1 MKNKSPE
8 IGLFISVSQHHL
20 TISSFLTLWLYFPK
34 ALSENPFE
42 QRLMSPLDNVS
53 VIGGGDL
60 ICIPHELDLWAEV
73 NGRGGPVGLA
83 LKDNLWGPVLL
94 SAVLLINCVGD
105 TGGHTQPSQRCMR
118 SILKAFS
125 FPQFP
130 LKAPGISQPQQEP
143 HPLPPAP
150 CMAHDSSHDIFTLFV
165 PPRRGRQKQLF
176 LLPCFYWWET

>member
-1 MKNKSPE
+1 
-8 IGLFISVSQHHL
+8 
-20 TISSFLTLWLYFPK
+20 
-34 ALSENPFE
+34 
-42 QRLMSPLDNVS
+42 MSPLDNVS
-53 VIGGGDL
+53 VSGGGDL
-60 ICIPHELDLWAEV
+60 ICIPHELELWAEV

-94 SAVLLINCVGD
+94 SAVLLINCAGD
-105 TGGHTQPSQRCMR
+105 TGGHTQPSQRPMR

-176 LLPCFYWWET
+176 LLPCFY